1 MRHNRIVC
9 ALVMILVIVLVVIC
23 VILACPPVRAAECRL
38 EGKPEPTL
46 WEPEEAVVLAL
57 AQCLEGECGGC
68 SVIQQQ
74 AVCCVVFNR
83 VDSPDFPDTLLGV
96 ITAPK
101 QFHGYSPDNPV
112 RDDLYELAYQEIVR
126 WHNGEAGVIGPEYL
140 FFWGDGRRNHFTTAY
155 HSGKEWCEG

>member
-1 MRHNRIVC
+1 MIQRIIA
-9 ALVMILVIVLVVIC
+9 AL
-23 VILACPPVRAAECRL
+23 LAALSLLLAPPAEA
-38 EGKPEPTL
+38 
-46 WEPEEAVVLAL
+46 WEPDETDVVAL

-83 VDSPDFPDTLLGV
+83 VDSHDFPDTLLGV

-112 RDDLYELAYQEIVR
+112 RDDLYELSYQEIVR
-126 WHNGEAGVIGPEYL
+126 WHNGEAGVIGHEYL

-155 HSGKEWCEG
+155 HGGKEWCEG

>member
-1 MRHNRIVC
+1 MIQRIIAFLA
-9 ALVMILVIVLVVIC
+9 ALALL
-23 VILACPPVRAAECRL
+23 LAPPAE
-38 EGKPEPTL
+38 T
-46 WEPEEAVVLAL
+46 WEPDEADVIAL

-83 VDSPDFPDTLLGV
+83 VDNPNFPDTLLGV

-101 QFHGYSPDNPV
+101 QFHGYSPDNQV

-155 HSGKEWCEG
+155 HGGKEWCEG

>member
-1 MRHNRIVC
+1 MKHSNIIR
-9 ALVMILVIVLVVIC
+9 ALVWLMVMVLVVIC
-23 VILACPPVRAAECRL
+23 IILACPPVRAAECRL
-38 EGKPEPTL
+38 EGRPLPTP
-46 WEPEEAVVLAL
+46 WGPDEEDVIAL

-83 VDSPDFPDTLLGV
+83 VDSPDFPATLLGV

-101 QFHGYSPDNPV
+101 QFHGYSPNNPV
-112 RDDLYELAYQEIVR
+112 RDDLYDLAYQEIVR

-155 HSGKEWCEG
+155 HGGKEWCEG

>member
-1 MRHNRIVC
+1 MDAVAGAAVVGTAEGGHDMRTAIAMIA
-9 ALVMILVIVLVVIC
+9 ALLILMG
-23 VILACPPVRAAECRL
+23 PPGDA
-38 EGKPEPTL
+38 
-46 WEPEEAVVLAL
+46 WEPDEADVTAL

-68 SVIQQQ
+68 SVIQQK

-96 ITAPK
+96 ITSPK

-112 RDDLYELAYQEIVR
+112 RDDLCELAYQEIVR

-140 FFWGDGRRNHFTTAY
+140 FFWGDGRRNHFTTQY
-155 HSGKEWCEG
+155 HGGKEWCEG

>member
-1 MRHNRIVC
+1 MRPNRIVR
-9 ALVMILVIVLVVIC
+9 ALVMILVIALMVLC
-23 VILACPPVRAAECRL
+23 VILACKPVRAAGQRIVDW
-38 EGKPEPTL
+38 PELP
-46 WEPEEAVVLAL
+46 WEPDETDIVAL

-83 VDSPDFPDTLLGV
+83 VDSHDFPDTLLGV

-155 HSGKEWCEG
+155 HGGREWCEG

>member
-1 MRHNRIVC
+1 MNHNHITRIL
-9 ALVMILVIVLVVIC
+9 ALILVIALVVIC
-23 VILACPPVRAAECRL
+23 VILACKPVRAAECRL
-38 EGKPEPTL
+38 DGKPQPTP
-46 WEPEEAVVLAL
+46 WEPDPEDIVAL

-83 VDSPDFPDTLLGV
+83 VDSSDFPDTLLGV

-101 QFHGYSPDNPV
+101 QFHGYSPDNSV
-112 RDDLYELAYQEIVR
+112 RDDLYKLAYQEIVR

-155 HSGKEWCEG
+155 HGGREWCEG

>member
-1 MRHNRIVC
+1 MIKRIVAFLA
-9 ALVMILVIVLVVIC
+9 ALAML
-23 VILACPPVRAAECRL
+23 LAPP
-38 EGKPEPTL
+38 PEA
-46 WEPEEAVVLAL
+46 WEPDEADVVAL

-112 RDDLYELAYQEIVR
+112 RDDLYELAYQEIKR
-126 WHNGEAGVIGPEYL
+126 WRNGEAGVIGPEYL

-155 HSGKEWCEG
+155 HGGKEWCEG

>member
-1 MRHNRIVC
+1 MIQRIIA
-9 ALVMILVIVLVVIC
+9 ALMAA
-23 VILACPPVRAAECRL
+23 LALLLTPPE
-38 EGKPEPTL
+38 EP
-46 WEPEEAVVLAL
+46 WEPDEADVIAL

-96 ITAPK
+96 IAAPK

-155 HSGKEWCEG
+155 HGGKEWCEG